1 VENRRGRYSLE
12 ELKLLKRGAESQIYE
27 TYFLGIHAIVKKRIS
42 KAYRDPKLDRKINLE
57 RTIMEAKL
65 MYNALKLGIN
75 VPAILYIDKD
85 NFSII
90 MEFIEGITVKE
101 VLWKN
106 LYDPKKIGEM
116 IGEIALRLHSSQ
128 IAHGDLTTN
137 NLILKENKLFLIDF
151 GLSKRT
157 NDVEDFATD
166 VHVFLRSLESVH
178 PDKKDEV
185 FDGFKLTYSKFKLY
199 EKVMETLKDIRMRG
213 RYVEERRSKSSN
225 RE

>member
-1 VENRRGRYSLE
+1 ME
-12 ELKLLKRGAESQIYE
+12 ELKLIKRGAESQIYE
-27 TYFLGIHAIVKKRIS
+27 TYFLGIHAIVKNRIS
-42 KAYRDPKLDRKINLE
+42 KAYRDPKLDREINSE

-65 MYNALKLGIN
+65 MYTALKSGIN
-75 VPAILYIDKD
+75 VPAILYIDKE

-90 MEFIEGITVKE
+90 MEFIEGNTVKE

-106 LYDPKKIGEM
+106 LYDTRKIGEM
-116 IGEIALRLHSSQ
+116 IGEIALKLHKAQ

-137 NLILKENKLFLIDF
+137 NLILKGEDLFLIDF

-157 NDVEDFATD
+157 NDIEDFATD
-166 VHVFLRSLESVH
+166 VHVFLRSLESAH

-185 FDGFKLTYSKFKLY
+185 FEGFKYTYSKFDLY
-199 EKVMETLKDIRMRG
+199 GKVMETMRDIRMRG
-213 RYVEERRSKSSN
+213 RYIEERRSKSSD